1 MLIEIKNIGNF
12 YSKVKLNYYY
22 YIISLCSI
30 FSVNMIYK
38 YVFCNTFY
46 LSFSDL
52 RYVTY
57 KIYKVRK
64 SIVYQ
69 VEYVDLSA

>member
-1 MLIEIKNIGNF
+1 MFI
-12 YSKVKLNYYY
+12 V
-22 YIISLCSI
+22 
-30 FSVNMIYK
+30 SVFVK
-38 YVFCNTFY
+38 YVFCNIFY
-46 LSFSDL
+46 LRPSFNDL
-52 RYVTY
+52 RYVAY